1 MKEGSL
7 FLLRNNGSLIQSFPF
22 MKKYVIIAAG
32 GSGNRMSCLAADR
45 DTTTPKQFMLLAGK
59 PILMHTIDAFHQCD
73 ENIEIIIVLPE
84 NHISEWEQLCEQHK
98 FTINHAIAEGGET
111 RFHSVKNG
119 LALISADD
127 ANGLIAIHDGVRPLV
142 STQLINKV
150 FEAAEKSGSA
160 IPAIPVDESIRN
172 VKDDQNKA
180 VDRKEYRIIQTPQCF
195 RAEII
200 KNAYEQ
206 AYSEIFT
213 DEASVVEATG
223 EHIHLVEGERKNMKI
238 TIPQD
243 LLIAEMFI

>member
-1 MKEGSL
+1 
-7 FLLRNNGSLIQSFPF
+7 

-32 GSGNRMSCLAADR
+32 GSGNRMSCLSADG
-45 DTTTPKQFMLLAGK
+45 DTATPKQFLLLAGK

-84 NHISEWEQLCEQHK
+84 NHISEWEQLREQHK
-98 FTINHAIAEGGET
+98 FTLNHTIAEGGET

-119 LALISADD
+119 LALINDRD
-127 ANGLIAIHDGVRPLV
+127 GLIAVHDGVRPLL
-142 STQLINKV
+142 STKLINKV
-150 FEAAEKSGSA
+150 FETAKRSGSA
-160 IPAIPVDESIRN
+160 IPAISVDESIRN

-200 KNAYEQ
+200 QNAYEQ
-206 AYSEIFT
+206 AYNEIFT